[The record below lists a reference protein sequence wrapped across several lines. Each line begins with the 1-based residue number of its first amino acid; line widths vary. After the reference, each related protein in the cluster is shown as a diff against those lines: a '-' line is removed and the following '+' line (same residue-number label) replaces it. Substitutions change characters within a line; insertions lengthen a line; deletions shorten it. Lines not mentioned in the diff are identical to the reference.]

1 MQFRPFLYL
10 FLLAMMAGCSQP
22 DPPTIPFYP
31 ALRNG
36 DLDQIHRHVIHG
48 ADLDALAPDGRRP
61 LHIAAESGRWVVV
74 EMLLKNG
81 ADIDAPDANGLSPL
95 TVALLARDA
104 RIAEL
109 LVKEGAAFEADSLLR
124 DVTLAGISDRDVM
137 DFLIRHGANMN
148 VFYPD
153 GKTPLILAIENSD
166 RLMAKMLVSRGADL
180 NLADEKG
187 RSPLKIAQGAGND
200 AIIRLL
206 LRNGAVAGTGP

>member
-1 MQFRPFLYL
+1 MPLRSIFYL

-48 ADLDALAPDGRRP
+48 ADVDALAPDGRRP

-95 TVALLARDA
+95 SAALLARDA

-109 LVKEGAAFEADSLLR
+109 LVEQGAAFEANSLLR

-137 DFLIRHGANMN
+137 DFLVRNGANIN
-148 VFYPD
+148 VVYPD
-153 GKTPLILAIENSD
+153 GKTPLILAIENDD
-166 RLMAKMLVSRGADL
+166 RLMAKALVGRGAEV
-180 NLADEKG
+180 NQADAAG
-187 RSPLKIAQGAGND
+187 RKPLEVATEVGND

-206 LRNGAVAGTGP
+206 LRNGAVAGSGP

>member
-1 MQFRPFLYL
+1 LYL

-36 DLDQIHRHVIHG
+36 DLDQIHRHVSYG

-74 EMLLKNG
+74 ELLLKNG
-81 ADIDAPDANGLSPL
+81 ADIDAPDANGRSPL
-95 TVALLARDA
+95 SAALLARDA

-109 LVKEGAAFEADSLLR
+109 LVKQGAAFEADALLR

-137 DFLIRHGANMN
+137 DFLVRNDADINA
-148 VFYPD
+148 VYPD
-153 GKTPLILAIENSD
+153 GKTPLILAIENND
-166 RLMAKMLVSRGADL
+166 RLMAKMLVGRGADV
-180 NLADEKG
+180 NLADEAG
-187 RSPLKIAQGAGND
+187 RRPLKIAEGVGNE

-206 LRNGAVAGTGP
+206 LRNGADAGTGP